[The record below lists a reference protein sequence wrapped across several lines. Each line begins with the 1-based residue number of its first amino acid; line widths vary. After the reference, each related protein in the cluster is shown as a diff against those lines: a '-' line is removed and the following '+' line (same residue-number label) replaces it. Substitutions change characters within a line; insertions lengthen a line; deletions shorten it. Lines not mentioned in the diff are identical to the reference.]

1 MSNNQFNQDHS
12 DLVSNDFYSQFNFQN
27 SSHSSRLN
35 SKSSSNDMNSESLF
49 NSISSPSKS
58 SPNEISSPESLKT
71 SSHSSQMNVQRPRIN
86 PSQHLVAPNFNTSE
100 RSSSSRV
107 SNNTESGDD
116 SQITKLFVG
125 NLPTSTTLPELLN
138 VFKKYGPVNE
148 KLSVVKDQNYAFIHF
163 YNRRDAQIA
172 LQEVNDSLFKDRY
185 IRVQFS
191 TSQGYT
197 FNNKHKC
204 KFFFI
209 LKNIY

>member
-1 MSNNQFNQDHS
+1 MTNQFNQDQN
-12 DLVSNDFYSQFNFQN
+12 DLVSSDFYNHFNLN
-27 SSHSSRLN
+27 SNHSSRLN
-35 SKSSSNDMNSESLF
+35 SKSSSNDMNNDYLF
-49 NSISSPSKS
+49 NSVSSPSKS
-58 SPNEISSPESLKT
+58 SANEISSPESSKT
-71 SSHSSQMNVQRPRIN
+71 SFSSQIHAHHHQRSRIN
-86 PSQHLVAPNFNTSE
+86 NTNQHHLIAPKFNTE
-100 RSSSSRV
+100 
-107 SNNTESGDD
+107 NDD

-204 KFFFI
+204 KLFT
-209 LKNIY
+209 